1 MVELFQMW
9 ALVEVLGIICLPLT
23 ITVFHNLPD
32 RGWAFTKAIGMALLA
47 FCVWLPLMYV
57 QSLPFSQMFI
67 FGVLLILVALNL
79 IGFMRVWRT
88 LLQFVR
94 SNISYI
100 IVCEVVFLGMVF
112 LLGWIRSYGPDIRIN
127 EMFMDEGFLAAIMRS
142 PHFPPNDMWLSGYPI
157 NYYYYA
163 HYTIAVLAKLL
174 GQPSYVAF
182 NTGISTFFGLTAVS
196 LLGVTCNIVAWAR
209 YRRKRERTAPVAAS
223 YSSSN
228 GRSERPDTVYPP
240 LIGAVPYGLLTLIM
254 GLILGNLASTQ
265 QWWIEHGDLP
275 PLYWY
280 DPSRVVD
287 KTINEFPAFS
297 FLLSCFHAHVL
308 ALAFTIVGI
317 ALAMNLFLE
326 HDGKGLFAFGRGWRL
341 PFTLGMTAL
350 IIGGL
355 FTMNGW
361 DYPTYLGLA
370 LICIA
375 LQQWLAYQAQ
385 FSFSLVLDVITAGIA
400 LGALSFFLYAPF
412 YINFISPSQGIGIVG
427 PADRSPIGEEVLVY
441 AIFAFVFI
449 SLLLVT
455 LFRKQVSGDNLESGD
470 FVTLNPVAGPPGLN
484 RAATHNGGVD
494 YGRVSLHNS
503 DQNSHD
509 SNGSYKSSPLRHQAN
524 AGMPL
529 AGTLPE
535 QASTEPATNIDTAKL
550 IGEYDNIPD
559 AHERGE
565 SGLSGSLEAPS
576 VSPLAENAR
585 SSVHVPVRRGRWDTR
600 LIIVLIILVVGLLTL
615 LVVKNSLTFVVAG
628 SIAALGTMLVLT
640 NLHDSPRAF
649 TLLLGTV
656 AFGLIAICE
665 VFFLKD
671 VFAGNFPR
679 MNTVFKFYFQ
689 SWALLSITCG
699 AGLYF
704 ILEHFR
710 PAANAT
716 GEQRFVRRTAQAV
729 WMAALLLFLVAGA
742 IYPVVGSFQRTN
754 HFAYRTNS
762 LDGLAYMQTS
772 DPADYYGIQWLN
784 SNVQG
789 DPVIVE
795 ALGPDYSDYARISAF
810 TGMPTIMGWVG
821 HEYQWRVN
829 WLNKDINAAD
839 FNGRAHDINTI
850 YTDKSPEVVLSLMAH
865 YQAQYLYVGPLEEET
880 YLGAD
885 LHRFSSFMQV
895 VYSNQGVTI
904 YKVK

>member
-1 MVELFQMW
+1 MVELLQMW
-9 ALVEVLGIICLPLT
+9 ALVEVFGIICLPLT
-23 ITVFHNLPD
+23 VTIFHNLPD
-32 RGWAFTKAIGMALLA
+32 RGWAFTKAIGIALLA

-57 QSLPFSQMFI
+57 QSFPFSRLFI
-67 FGVLLILVALNL
+67 FGVFLILVALNL
-79 IGFMRVWRT
+79 IGFLAVWRT

-100 IVCEVVFLGMVF
+100 VVCEVVFLGMVF

-174 GQPSYVAF
+174 GQPSFVAF
-182 NTGISTFFGLTAVS
+182 NTGISTFFGLTAVC
-196 LLGVTCNIVAWAR
+196 LFGVTCNIVALAR
-209 YRRKRERTAPVAAS
+209 YRRQRASAATVAAP
-223 YSSSN
+223 YAAN
-228 GRSERPDTVYPP
+228 GQSERPDTVYPP
-240 LIGAVPYGLLTLIM
+240 LLGTVPYGLLTLIM

-265 QWWIEHGDLP
+265 QWWIQHGDLP

-308 ALAFTIVGI
+308 ALAFTIVAI
-317 ALAMNLFLE
+317 ALALNLFLE
-326 HDGKGLFAFGRGWRL
+326 HDGRGLLAFGRGWRL
-341 PFTLGMTAL
+341 PFTLGMSAV

-375 LQQWLAYQAQ
+375 LQQWLAYKAQ
-385 FSFSLVLDVITAGIA
+385 FSFSLVLDVITAAVA

-412 YINFISPSQGIGIVG
+412 YINFTSPSQGIGIVG

-441 AIFAFVFI
+441 AIFAFVFV

-455 LFRKQVSGDNLESGD
+455 LFRKQGSGDYLPAED
-470 FVTLNPVAGPPGLN
+470 FVVLNPAGGRGGPNQANGGLN
-484 RAATHNGGVD
+484 YKQTSQFNGSQNGH
-494 YGRVSLHNS
+494 GSTGSGASSSLHL
-503 DQNSHD
+503 H
-509 SNGSYKSSPLRHQAN
+509 
-524 AGMPL
+524 AG
-529 AGTLPE
+529 AGYTTN
-535 QASTEPATNIDTAKL
+535 ASTGKPV
-550 IGEYDNIPD
+550 GEYDNAPASPESEQSDLPD
-559 AHERGE
+559 NAGVLLA
-565 SGLSGSLEAPS
+565 GTVNP
-576 VSPLAENAR
+576 VSPLPENAG
-585 SSVHVPVRRGRWDTR
+585 SSTDILVRPGWWDAR
-600 LIIVLIILVVGLLTL
+600 LIIVLVILAVGLLTL
-615 LVVKNSLTFVVAG
+615 VVLKNSLTFVVAG

-640 NLHDSPRAF
+640 NLHDRPRAF
-649 TLLLGTV
+649 TLLLGTI
-656 AFGLIAICE
+656 AFALVAICE
-665 VFFLKD
+665 IFFLKD
-671 VFAGNFPR
+671 VFASNFPR

-716 GEQRFVRRTAQAV
+716 SEQRFTRRGAQVV
-729 WMAALLLFLVAGA
+729 WVAALFLFLVAGA
-742 IYPVVGSFQRTN
+742 IYPVVGSYQRTN
-754 HFAYRTNS
+754 HFASRTNS

-784 SNVQG
+784 NNIQG
-789 DPVIVE
+789 SPAIVE
-795 ALGPDYSDYARISAF
+795 AVGPDYSDYARISAF
-810 TGMPTIMGWVG
+810 TGLPTIMGWVG

-829 WLNKDINAAD
+829 WLNKDINATD
-839 FNGRAHDINTI
+839 FNRRQADVTSI
-850 YTDKSPEVVLSLMAH
+850 YTSKSPGVVLSLMAH

-895 VYSNQGVTI
+895 VYSARGVTI

>member
-1 MVELFQMW
+1 MVELLQMW
-9 ALVEVLGIICLPLT
+9 ALVEVFGIICLPLT
-23 ITVFHNLPD
+23 VTIFHNLPD
-32 RGWAFTKAIGMALLA
+32 RGWAFTKAIGIALLA
-47 FCVWLPLMYV
+47 FCVWLPLMYM
-57 QSLPFSQMFI
+57 QSLPFSQWFI
-67 FGVLLILVALNL
+67 FGVFLILIALNL
-79 IGFMRVWRT
+79 IGFLRVWRT

-94 SNISYI
+94 SNITYI

-174 GQPSYVAF
+174 GQPSFVAF
-182 NTGISTFFGLTAVS
+182 NTGISTFFGLTAVN
-196 LLGVTCNIVAWAR
+196 LFGITCNIVAWAR
-209 YRRKRERTAPVAAS
+209 YRHKRARAATEAAPYAADEQ
-223 YSSSN
+223 
-228 GRSERPDTVYPP
+228 SERPDRVYPP
-240 LIGAVPYGLLTLIM
+240 LLRTIPYGLLTLIM

-265 QWWIEHGDLP
+265 QWWIQHGDLP

-308 ALAFTIVGI
+308 ALAFTIVAI
-317 ALAMNLFLE
+317 ALGLNLFLE
-326 HDGKGLFAFGRGWRL
+326 HDGRGLLAFGRGWRL
-341 PFTLGMTAL
+341 PFTLGMTAV

-375 LQQWLAYQAQ
+375 LQQWLSYGSQ
-385 FSFSLVLDVITAGIA
+385 FSFSLVLDVITAGVA

-441 AIFAFVFI
+441 AIFAFVFV

-455 LFRKQVSGDNLESGD
+455 LFRKQTSGDYLQPGD
-470 FVTLNPVAGPPGLN
+470 FFVLNPAGGSGGSNQANGGLN
-484 RAATHNGGVD
+484 YTQT
-494 YGRVSLHNS
+494 SQL
-503 DQNSHD
+503 NSHGPT
-509 SNGSYKSSPLRHQAN
+509 GSGGSSLLHQHTGARHTTN
-524 AGMPL
+524 V
-529 AGTLPE
+529 
-535 QASTEPATNIDTAKL
+535 STGKL
-550 IGEYDNIPD
+550 IGEHDDMPASAESEQPDLPDN
-559 AHERGE
+559 AGVLLAAT
-565 SGLSGSLEAPS
+565 GNS
-576 VSPLAENAR
+576 VSPLPENAR
-585 SSVHVPVRRGRWDTR
+585 SSADISVRRSWWDTR
-600 LIIVLIILVVGLLTL
+600 LIIVLIILAVGLLTL
-615 LVVKNSLTFVVAG
+615 VVLKNSLTFVVAG

-640 NLHDSPRAF
+640 NLHDRPRAF

-656 AFGLIAICE
+656 AFALVAICE

-671 VFAGNFPR
+671 VFASNFPR

-716 GEQRFVRRTAQAV
+716 SEQRFTRRSVQAV
-729 WMAALLLFLVAGA
+729 WMAALFLFLVAGA
-742 IYPVVGSFQRTN
+742 IYPVVGSYQRTN
-754 HFAYRTNS
+754 HFASRTNS

-772 DPADYYGIQWLN
+772 DPADYYAIQWLN
-784 SNVQG
+784 NNIQG
-789 DPVIVE
+789 SPVIVE
-795 ALGPDYSDYARISAF
+795 AVGPDYSDYARISAF
-810 TGMPTIMGWVG
+810 TGLPTIMGWVG

-829 WLNKDINAAD
+829 WLNKDNNAAD
-839 FNGRAHDINTI
+839 FDRRQADVTSI
-850 YTDKSPEVVLSLMAH
+850 YTSKSPDVVLSLMGH

-885 LHRFSSFMQV
+885 LHRFGSFMQV
-895 VYSNQGVTI
+895 VYSAQGVTI

>member
-1 MVELFQMW
+1 MIQLLQMW

-32 RGWAFTKAIGMALLA
+32 RGWAFTKAIGIALLA

-57 QSLPFSQMFI
+57 QSLPFSQLFI
-67 FGVLLILVALNL
+67 FGILLILLALNL
-79 IGFMRVWRT
+79 IGYIRIWRT

-100 IVCEVVFLGMVF
+100 IVCEIVFLGMAF

-142 PHFPPNDMWLSGYPI
+142 PHFPPNDMWLAGYSI

-182 NTGISTFFGLTAVS
+182 NTGISTLFGLTGVN

-209 YRRKRERTAPVAAS
+209 HRRKRELAATSTAQGAINLVPTPPR
-223 YSSSN
+223 SN
-228 GRSERPDTVYPP
+228 ARAERPDRVFPP
-240 LIGAVPYGLLTLIM
+240 LLGAVPYGLLTLVM
-254 GLILGNLASTQ
+254 ALILGNLASTQ
-265 QWWIEHGDLP
+265 QWWIQHGDLP
-275 PLYWY
+275 PYYWY
-280 DPSRVVD
+280 DPSRVID

-308 ALAFTIVGI
+308 TLAFTIVGV
-317 ALAMNLFLE
+317 ALGLNLFLE
-326 HDGKGLFAFGRGWRL
+326 HKGKGLFAFGRGWRL
-341 PFTLGMTAL
+341 PFTLGMTAI

-361 DYPTYLGLA
+361 DLPTYLGIA

-375 LQQWLAYQAQ
+375 LQQWLAYESQ
-385 FSFSLVLDVITAGIA
+385 FSFSLVLDVITAGLA

-427 PADRSPIGEEVLVY
+427 PADRSPIGGEILIY
-441 AIFAFVFI
+441 GIFAFIFI

-455 LFRKQVSGDNLESGD
+455 LFRKQTATGLIGARDFVALHPVGADLSHPLSIDRPGEQDFNRASQHNGNQSNHNSKGSGKLAILRQQASVQQATNTESG
-470 FVTLNPVAGPPGLN
+470 
-484 RAATHNGGVD
+484 
-494 YGRVSLHNS
+494 
-503 DQNSHD
+503 
-509 SNGSYKSSPLRHQAN
+509 
-524 AGMPL
+524 
-529 AGTLPE
+529 
-535 QASTEPATNIDTAKL
+535 KL
-550 IGEYDNIPD
+550 IGEFDNM
-559 AHERGE
+559 
-565 SGLSGSLEAPS
+565 S
-576 VSPLAENAR
+576 VSPERDEADLHDSMETPSIGPLPDNAR
-585 SSVHVPVRRGRWDTR
+585 SSNEATLRRRPWDMR
-600 LIIVLIILVVGLLTL
+600 LIIVLIILAVGLLTL
-615 LVVKNSLTFVVAG
+615 VVMKNSLTFVVTG

-640 NLHDSPRAF
+640 NLHDRPRAF

-656 AFGLIAICE
+656 AFALVAVCE

-671 VFAGNFPR
+671 VFADNYPR

-689 SWALLSITCG
+689 SWALLSVTCG

-716 GEQRFVRRTAQAV
+716 ADQRFTRRTTQV
-729 WMAALLLFLVAGA
+729 IWMAALFLFLVAGS
-742 IYPVVGSFQRTN
+742 IYPIVGSYQRTN
-754 HFAYRTNS
+754 QFASRTNS
-762 LDGLAYMQTS
+762 LDGLAYMKIS

-784 SNVQG
+784 TTIQG

-795 ALGPDYSDYARISAF
+795 AVGPDYSDYARISAF
-810 TGMPTIMGWVG
+810 TGLPTIMGWVG

-829 WLNKDINAAD
+829 WLNKGVNADD
-839 FNGRAHDINTI
+839 FDRRQNDVTSI
-850 YTDKSPEVVLSLMAH
+850 YTNKSPDVVLSLMAR

-895 VYSNQGVTI
+895 VYSDHGVII

>member
-32 RGWAFTKAIGMALLA
+32 RGWAFTKAIGIALLA

-57 QSLPFSQMFI
+57 QSLPFSQLFI

-79 IGFMRVWRT
+79 IGFIRVWRR

-100 IVCEVVFLGMVF
+100 IVCEVVFLGMAF

-127 EMFMDEGFLAAIMRS
+127 EMFMDEGFLSAIMRS
-142 PHFPPNDMWLSGYPI
+142 PHFPPNDMWLSGYSI

-182 NTGISTFFGLTAVS
+182 NTGISTFFGLAAVS

-209 YRRKRERTAPVAAS
+209 YRRTRERAAAVTAS
-223 YSSSN
+223 YSVN
-228 GRSERPDTVYPP
+228 EQSERPDTVYPP

-265 QWWIEHGDLP
+265 QWWIQHGDLP
-275 PLYWY
+275 PYYWY
-280 DPSRVVD
+280 DPSRVID

-308 ALAFTIVGI
+308 TLAFTIVGI
-317 ALAMNLFLE
+317 ALGLNLFLE
-326 HDGKGLFAFGRGWRL
+326 HNGRGLFAFGRGWRMPL
-341 PFTLGMTAL
+341 TLGMTAV

-361 DYPTYLGLA
+361 DLPTYLGIA

-375 LQQWLAYQAQ
+375 LQQWLAYQSQ
-385 FSFSLVLDVITAGIA
+385 FSFSLVLDVITAGLA
-400 LGALSFFLYAPF
+400 LGALSFFLFAPF

-427 PADRSPIGEEVLVY
+427 PADRSPIGDEVLIY
-441 AIFAFVFI
+441 GIFAFIFI
-449 SLLLVT
+449 SLLLIT
-455 LFRKQVSGDNLESGD
+455 LFRKQVSTGLLEVGD
-470 FVTLNPVAGPPGLN
+470 FVALNAAGPNQG
-484 RAATHNGGVD
+484 AARNGGLD
-494 YGRVSLHNS
+494 YKRVSQRNG
-503 DQNSHD
+503 DQNGHVSH
-509 SNGSYKSSPLRHQAN
+509 GSSESSLLHQRAN
-524 AGMPL
+524 V
-529 AGTLPE
+529 
-535 QASTEPATNIDTAKL
+535 QHATNVEAGKL
-550 IGEYDNIPD
+550 IGEFDNISTSL
-559 AHERGE
+559 ERDE
-565 SGLSGSLEAPS
+565 SGLVDSLETPA
-576 VSPLAENAR
+576 VSPLPDITP
-585 SSVHVPVRRGRWDTR
+585 SSMDKSLRRTWLDTR
-600 LIIVLIILVVGLLTL
+600 LIIVLIILMVGLLTL
-615 LVVKNSLTFVVAG
+615 LVMKNSLTFVVAG

-640 NLHDSPRAF
+640 NLHDRPRAF

-656 AFGLIAICE
+656 AFALVAICE

-671 VFAGNFPR
+671 VFAGNYPR

-689 SWALLSITCG
+689 SWALLSVTCG

-704 ILEHFR
+704 IMEHFR
-710 PAANAT
+710 PTANAT
-716 GEQRFVRRTAQAV
+716 SEQRFTRRTMQV
-729 WMAALLLFLVAGA
+729 IWMTALFLFLVAGS
-742 IYPVVGSFQRTN
+742 IYPVVGSYQRTN
-754 HFAYRTNS
+754 QFASRTNS
-762 LDGLAYMQTS
+762 LDGLVYMKTS

-784 SNVQG
+784 NTIQG

-795 ALGPDYSDYARISAF
+795 AVGPDYSDYARISAF
-810 TGMPTIMGWVG
+810 TGLPTIMGWVG

-839 FNGRAHDINTI
+839 FDRRQADVTSI
-850 YTDKSPEVVLSLMAH
+850 YTDKSPEVVLSLMAR

-895 VYSNQGVTI
+895 VYSGHGVTI
-904 YKVK
+904 YKVR

>member
-1 MVELFQMW
+1 MVELLQMW

-32 RGWAFTKAIGMALLA
+32 RGWAFTKAIGIALLA

-57 QSLPFSQMFI
+57 QSLPFSRLFI

-79 IGFMRVWRT
+79 IGFVRAWRT
-88 LLQFVR
+88 LVQFVR

-100 IVCEVVFLGMVF
+100 IVCEIVFLGMVF

-127 EMFMDEGFLAAIMRS
+127 EMFMDEGFLSAIMRS
-142 PHFPPNDMWLSGYPI
+142 PHFPPNDMWLAGYPI

-182 NTGISTFFGLTAVS
+182 NTGISTLFGLTAVS

-209 YRRKRERTAPVAAS
+209 YRRKRELAAAVTGS
-223 YSSSN
+223 HAGN
-228 GRSERPDTVYPP
+228 GQVERPDRAYPT
-240 LIGAVPYGLLTLIM
+240 LLGTVPYGLLTLVM

-265 QWWIEHGDLP
+265 QWWIQHGNLP
-275 PLYWY
+275 PYYWY
-280 DPSRVVD
+280 DPSRVID

-308 ALAFTIVGI
+308 ALAFTIVAI
-317 ALAMNLFLE
+317 ALGMNLFLE
-326 HDGKGLFAFGRGWRL
+326 HNGRGLFAFGRGWRL
-341 PFTLGMTAL
+341 PLTLGMTAV

-361 DYPTYLGLA
+361 DLPTYLGIA

-375 LQQWLAYQAQ
+375 LQQWLAYRSQ
-385 FSFSLVLDVITAGIA
+385 FSFSLVLDVISAGLA
-400 LGALSFFLYAPF
+400 LSALSFFLFAPF

-427 PADRSPIGEEVLVY
+427 PADRSPIGGEILIY
-441 AIFAFVFI
+441 GIFAFIFI
-449 SLLLVT
+449 SLLLIT
-455 LFRKQVSGDNLESGD
+455 LFRKQVAADLPEARD
-470 FVTLNPVAGPPGLN
+470 FVALSSVGGVSGLHQGSVGNGGPGY
-484 RAATHNGGVD
+484 RRVSQHNG
-494 YGRVSLHNS
+494 S
-503 DQNSHD
+503 QNGHA
-509 SNGSYKSSPLRHQAN
+509 SNETGESSRLRQR
-524 AGMPL
+524 
-529 AGTLPE
+529 
-535 QASTEPATNIDTAKL
+535 ASVHHATNVETGKL
-550 IGEYDNIPD
+550 IGEFD
-559 AHERGE
+559 ALPAAPAEDE
-565 SGLSGSLEAPS
+565 ADLLDSIEAPA
-576 VSPLAENAR
+576 VGPLPDVPR
-585 SSVHVPVRRGRWDTR
+585 SEADRPLRRNLWDTR
-600 LIIVLIILVVGLLTL
+600 LIIVLIILAVGLLTL
-615 LVVKNSLTFVVAG
+615 VIMKNSLTFVVAG

-640 NLHDSPRAF
+640 NLHDRPRAF

-656 AFGLIAICE
+656 AFALVAICE

-671 VFAGNFPR
+671 VFADNFPR

-699 AGLYF
+699 AGVYF
-704 ILEHFR
+704 ILDHFR
-710 PAANAT
+710 PAPHAT
-716 GEQRFVRRTAQAV
+716 AEQRFTRRTTQV
-729 WMAALLLFLVAGA
+729 IWMAALFLFLVAGS
-742 IYPVVGSFQRTN
+742 IYPIVGSYQRTN
-754 HFAYRTNS
+754 QFASRTNS
-762 LDGLAYMQTS
+762 LDGLAYMQIS

-784 SNVQG
+784 NTIQG

-795 ALGPDYSDYARISAF
+795 AVGPDYSDYARISAF
-810 TGMPTIMGWVG
+810 TGLPTIMGWVG

-839 FNGRAHDINTI
+839 FDRRQADVTSI
-850 YTDKSPEVVLSLMAH
+850 YTDKSPDVVLSLMAR

-880 YLGAD
+880 YQGAD
-885 LHRFSSFMQV
+885 LHRFSSFMQI
-895 VYSNQGVTI
+895 VYSSHGVTI